1 MFGVFGVRF
10 CVLILSCFADLCR
23 CIAPAI
29 VSISSQGKTPE
40 ELAILHV
47 GKIDPK
53 RHLEQHVNDLM
64 ASNIVQSLGTMLDTV
79 VF

>member
-1 MFGVFGVRF
+1 M
-10 CVLILSCFADLCR
+10 LILLKT
-23 CIAPAI
+23 
-29 VSISSQGKTPE
+29 QGKTAE

-53 RHLEQHVNDLM
+53 RHLEQHVTDLM